1 MAASEHF
8 PLLEAKDVF
17 EALLGFNED
26 EEAFS
31 IAALSSSLSERSK
44 RILAEISF
52 GDSVLVEESA
62 AGQALHCLKAL
73 EAKALH
79 VQMDTLRRQV
89 KQMESSGNL
98 DGAMRLLN
106 ELNGLA
112 KGQSGS

>member
-1 MAASEHF
+1 
-8 PLLEAKDVF
+8 
-17 EALLGFNED
+17 
-26 EEAFS
+26 
-31 IAALSSSLSERSK
+31 
-44 RILAEISF
+44 
-52 GDSVLVEESA
+52 
-62 AGQALHCLKAL
+62 L